1 MFFHCCFKC
10 KRLICHALKFTFGV
24 VFKWIDLDAVH
35 LVEQINELDID
46 WKKEDICLDR
56 ANFTLHFTK
65 KADCQLQRRNL
76 LPCFSQ
82 IVARSICS
90 PVKIQGEKFKE
101 TYDLIAKGKCF
112 EMRLYTAETKNTK
125 KENIQESGDLNIKW
139 EYFKIGFRWEKIGNL
154 CKLIF
159 RLGTC
164 RGRTRSRRAE
174 QSRMRRCPLTKPV
187 LLSSS

>member
-1 MFFHCCFKC
+1 MQKVNLPCIKVYLWSGFQMNWSRCSPFGWADKWTGY
-10 KRLICHALKFTFGV
+10 RL
-24 VFKWIDLDAVH
+24 
-35 LVEQINELDID
+35 E
-46 WKKEDICLDR
+46 KEDIFLDC
-56 ANFTLHFTK
+56 AHFTLLLTK
-65 KADCQLQRRNL
+65 KSDCQLQRRNL

-90 PVKIQGEKFKE
+90 PVKIQGEKHKE
-101 TYDLIAKGKCF
+101 AYDLIAKGKCF

-154 CKLIF
+154 CKFIF